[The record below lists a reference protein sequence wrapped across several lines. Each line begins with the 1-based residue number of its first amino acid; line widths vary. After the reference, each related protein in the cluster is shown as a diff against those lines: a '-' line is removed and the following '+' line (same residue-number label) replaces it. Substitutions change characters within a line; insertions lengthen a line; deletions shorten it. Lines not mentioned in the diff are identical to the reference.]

1 MGGKRTYLPG
11 WTPVPSLL
19 SNLAAASRPVQRAAA
34 VAALRTEQLSRSD
47 LIGRLGI
54 SSSSVTRVVRSLLDE
69 GMIQEIGAV
78 SSTLGRPPVQLQLNA
93 QYGHLVAVSCEGEQ
107 LRTGLYDLH
116 GVEIRANTIT
126 LGDQILDL
134 AIITK
139 SIDAVQ
145 RDAGVAG
152 KRLLGIA
159 FSVPGVVDTRTGVV
173 SEAPDLRWKESVPLR
188 ALLEGIYGVPVTV
201 DNDVNLMVMAEREQG
216 GAVGAD
222 DVIYLYLGR
231 SGVGAGIISGG
242 RLTQGGHGAAG
253 EIGIIPLCM
262 AAGAAPGTRVEDSI
276 SVAAIGRALQA
287 HGLDAAPAPI
297 PALVRWAEAK
307 NEDACRIRSD
317 ALDALAHS
325 ILILSAILD
334 PTVVLIGGAARDLL
348 DIDLIAMTERLVS
361 QTPAPPALEFA
372 HLDSGAVL
380 QAAQMRC
387 WRRILAGGI

>member
-1 MGGKRTYLPG
+1 MGGKRTCSPG
-11 WTPVPSLL
+11 SMPVPSLL

-47 LIGRLGI
+47 LIGRLGV

-69 GMIQEIGAV
+69 GMISETGAV
-78 SSTLGRPPVQLQLNA
+78 SSTLGRPPVQLELNA

-116 GVEIRANTIT
+116 GVEVRANTIT
-126 LGDQILDL
+126 LGDQFLDI

-152 KRLLGIA
+152 NRLLGIA

-173 SEAPDLRWKESVPLR
+173 SEAPDLRWKESVPLQ

-201 DNDVNLMVMAEREQG
+201 DNDVNLMVIAEREQG

-222 DVIYLYLGR
+222 DVVYLYLGR
-231 SGVGAGIISGG
+231 RGVGAGIISGG

-253 EIGIIPLCM
+253 EIGIIPLGV
-262 AAGAAPGTRVEDSI
+262 AAGSAPGTRVEDSI

-287 HGLDAAPAPI
+287 HGLDAAP
-297 PALVRWAEAK
+297 
-307 NEDACRIRSD
+307 
-317 ALDALAHS
+317 
-325 ILILSAILD
+325 
-334 PTVVLIGGAARDLL
+334 GGSQ
-348 DIDLIAMTERLVS
+348 ERRRMQNS
-361 QTPAPPALEFA
+361 Q
-372 HLDSGAVL
+372 
-380 QAAQMRC
+380 
-387 WRRILAGGI
+387 

>member
-1 MGGKRTYLPG
+1 MSSALR
-11 WTPVPSLL
+11 
-19 SNLAAASRPVQRAAA
+19 NLAAASRPEQRAAV
-34 VAALRTEQLSRSD
+34 VAALRTEHLSRSD
-47 LIGRLGI
+47 LISWLGV
-54 SSSSVTRVVRSLLDE
+54 SSSLVTRVVRSLLDE
-69 GMIQEIGAV
+69 GMVQEIGAV
-78 SSTLGRPPVQLQLNA
+78 SSTLGRPPVQMQLNG

-116 GVEIRANTIT
+116 GVEVRANTMT
-126 LGDQILDL
+126 LGDRILD
-134 AIITK
+134 IPTITD

-145 RDAGVAG
+145 RDAGVEE

-159 FSVPGVVDTRTGVV
+159 FAVPGVVDAGTGVV
-173 SEAPDLRWKESVPLR
+173 SQAPDLKWQESVPLR
-188 ALLEGIYGVPVTV
+188 DLLEDLYAVPVTV
-201 DNDVNLMVMAEREQG
+201 DNDVNLMVIAEREEG
-216 GAVGAD
+216 GAVGID

-253 EIGIIPLCM
+253 EIGVIPLC
-262 AAGAAPGTRVEDSI
+262 AARGSVSGTRVEDRI

-287 HGLDAAPAPI
+287 NGLDAAPAPI
-297 PALVRWAEAK
+297 AALVRWAEAK

-334 PTVVLIGGAARDLL
+334 PTVVLVGGAARDLL
-348 DIDLIAMTERLVS
+348 GIDLLTMTERLAS
-361 QTPAPPALEFA
+361 QTATPPALDFA

-387 WRRILAGGI
+387 WRRILAEGI

>member
-1 MGGKRTYLPG
+1 MLVSSALR
-11 WTPVPSLL
+11 
-19 SNLAAASRPVQRAAA
+19 NLAAASRPVQRAAV
-34 VAALRTEQLSRSD
+34 VAALRTEHLSRSD
-47 LIGRLGI
+47 LIGWLGV
-54 SSSSVTRVVRSLLDE
+54 SSSLVTRVVRSLLDE
-69 GMIQEIGAV
+69 GMVQEIGAV

-93 QYGHLVAVSCEGEQ
+93 KYGHLVAVSCEGEQ

-116 GVEIRANTIT
+116 GVEVRANTMT
-126 LGDQILDL
+126 LGDRTLDIP
-134 AIITK
+134 AITD

-145 RDAGVAG
+145 RDAGVEE

-159 FSVPGVVDTRTGVV
+159 FSVPGVVDAGTGVV
-173 SEAPDLRWKESVPLR
+173 SQAPDLRWQESVPLR
-188 ALLEGIYGVPVTV
+188 DLLEDLYAVPVTV
-201 DNDVNLMVMAEREQG
+201 DNDVNLMVIAEREEG
-216 GAVGAD
+216 GAVGVD

-253 EIGIIPLCM
+253 EIGVIPLCV
-262 AAGAAPGTRVEDSI
+262 ARGSVSGTRVEDRI
-276 SVAAIGRALQA
+276 SVAAIGRALQTN
-287 HGLDAAPAPI
+287 GLDAAPAPI
-297 PALVRWAEAK
+297 AALVRWAEAK
-307 NEDACRIRSD
+307 NEDACKIRSD

-334 PTVVLIGGAARDLL
+334 PTVVLVGGAARDLL
-348 DIDLIAMTERLVS
+348 GIDLLTMTERLAS
-361 QTPAPPALEFA
+361 QTAKSPALDFA

>member
-1 MGGKRTYLPG
+1 VSSVLG
-11 WTPVPSLL
+11 
-19 SNLAAASRPVQRAAA
+19 NLAAASRDVQRAAV
-34 VAALRTEQLSRSD
+34 VAALRTGRLSRSD
-47 LIGRLGI
+47 LIGRLGV
-54 SSSSVTRVVRSLLDE
+54 SSSLVTRVVRSLLDE
-69 GMIQEIGAV
+69 GIVQEVGAV

-93 QYGHLVAVSCEGEQ
+93 RYGHLVAVSCEGEQ

-116 GVEIRANTIT
+116 GDEVCANAIT
-126 LGDQILDL
+126 LGDRVLDI
-134 AIITK
+134 ATITK

-145 RDAGVAG
+145 REAGVAG

-159 FSVPGVVDTRTGVV
+159 FSVPGVVDARTGVV
-173 SEAPDLRWKESVPLR
+173 SEAPDLKWQDSVPLR
-188 ALLEGIYGVPVTV
+188 ALLENLYAVPVTV
-201 DNDVNLMVMAEREQG
+201 DNDVNLMVIAEREEG
-216 GAVGAD
+216 GAVGVD

-253 EIGIIPLCM
+253 EIGIIPLC
-262 AAGAAPGTRVEDSI
+262 AAEGLARGTRVEDRI
-276 SVAAIGRALQA
+276 SAAAIGRALKA

-317 ALDALAHS
+317 ALDALTHS

-348 DIDLIAMTERLVS
+348 DIDLIEMTERLAS
-361 QTPAPPALEFA
+361 QTPTPPALDFA
-372 HLDSGAVL
+372 HLHDDAIL